1 MFTVFVHEEDKEDG
15 AHTPDPAGGA
25 ALHASLADEATL
37 ALKGKVAHALL
48 VQAIEQ
54 NKDGLG
60 WTSDPMTQFAGVNA
74 ARGPSDKPYP
84 EQDPDWSE
92 LWDATN
98 FVAPSL
104 PAVYAAVSQANGIKV
119 PANVREMLQSPD
131 FHGKGGWHEAVEREI
146 AIVDKNIEVVSY
158 AEYKRR
164 KARYGN
170 LVSLGHAVVAIVQ
183 KQDAS
188 GKCTKKRIRITYAA
202 QRRTGD
208 GTDKLTFWSGC
219 AEAASNKVT
228 TQVGL
233 DNDMEQ
239 SSDDVSSAY
248 YKGKPIPAE

>member
-1 MFTVFVHEEDKEDG
+1 LPSRV
-15 AHTPDPAGGA
+15 TPNSEAGRA
-25 ALHASLADEATL
+25 AFHASLADEATL

-54 NKDGLG
+54 NEDGLG
-60 WTSDPMTQFAGVNA
+60 WTSDPTQFAGVNA
-74 ARGPSDKPYP
+74 TRGPSDKPYP

-119 PANVREMLQSPD
+119 PANIREMLQSPD

-158 AEYKRR
+158 AEYRHR
-164 KARYGN
+164 KTRYGN

-183 KQDAS
+183 KQDAG
-188 GKCTKKRIRITYAA
+188 GKRTKKCIRITFAVPETA
-202 QRRTGD
+202 LTSSHSTPAVRKRRLARSQRRSGST
-208 GTDKLTFWSGC
+208 TTWS
-219 AEAASNKVT
+219 SPPT
-228 TQVGL
+228 
-233 DNDMEQ
+233 M
-239 SSDDVSSAY
+239 
-248 YKGKPIPAE
+248 